1 LEEALLGKA
10 ACACNMAMRFHF
22 LLVILVGI
30 VMVNEFIH
38 CGFQWMEWY
47 IGRLLKNNTFLF
59 G

>member
-1 LEEALLGKA
+1 LRMQYGDAVS
-10 ACACNMAMRFHF
+10 F

-30 VMVNEFIH
+30 VMVNECIH

-47 IGRLLKNNTFLF
+47 IGRLLKNDTFLF